1 MCCIWPLQT
10 VGQAGSINF
19 MLDGRPLRS
28 MSDLTSAMTTNRP
41 LSGLPPDLM
50 QRIVALENAFDP
62 TVAARLV
69 AVEDN
74 LRQINVSCGESD
86 TRWDGRITKHKTY
99 KLRDSNPVNEL
110 QKLCTTLN
118 FPSIR
123 WCFLPAGSKHSR
135 KRSRWRAVPQSS

>member
-1 MCCIWPLQT
+1 
-10 VGQAGSINF
+10 

-28 MSDLTSAMTTNRP
+28 MSDLTSAMTSNRP
-41 LSGLPPDLM
+41 GLSGLPPDLM

-99 KLRDSNPVNEL
+99 KLRDSNPVKEL
-110 QKLCTTLN
+110 QIMYPKLI
-118 FPSIR
+118 FIR
-123 WCFLPAGSKHSR
+123 
-135 KRSRWRAVPQSS
+135 

>member
-1 MCCIWPLQT
+1 M
-10 VGQAGSINF
+10 GQAGSINF

-28 MSDLTSAMTTNRP
+28 MSDLTSAMTSNRP
-41 LSGLPPDLM
+41 GLSGLPPDLM

-74 LRQINVSCGESD
+74 LRQINVSCVESD
-86 TRWDGRITKHKTY
+86 TRWDGRITKHNTCTH
-99 KLRDSNPVNEL
+99 KLRDSNPVKEL
-110 QKLCTTLN
+110 QKLCTLN

-123 WCFLPAGSKHSR
+123 
-135 KRSRWRAVPQSS
+135 

>member
-1 MCCIWPLQT
+1 
-10 VGQAGSINF
+10 

-74 LRQINVSCGESD
+74 LRQINVSCVESD
-86 TRWDGRITKHKTY
+86 TRWDGRITKHKTH
-99 KLRDSNPVNEL
+99 KLRDSNPIKEL
-110 QKLCTTLN
+110 QIMYPKLI
-118 FPSIR
+118 FIR
-123 WCFLPAGSKHSR
+123 
-135 KRSRWRAVPQSS
+135 

>member
-1 MCCIWPLQT
+1 M
-10 VGQAGSINF
+10 GQAGSINF

-28 MSDLTSAMTTNRP
+28 MSDLTSAMTSNRP

-74 LRQINVSCGESD
+74 LRQINVSCVESD
-86 TRWDGRITKHKTY
+86 TRWDGRITKHKTH
-99 KLRDSNPVNEL
+99 KLRDSNPLKEL
-110 QKLCTTLN
+110 QKLCT
-118 FPSIR
+118 
-123 WCFLPAGSKHSR
+123 LP
-135 KRSRWRAVPQSS
+135 

>member
-1 MCCIWPLQT
+1 
-10 VGQAGSINF
+10 

-74 LRQINVSCGESD
+74 LRQINVSCVESD
-86 TRWDGRITKHKTY
+86 TRWESCY
-99 KLRDSNPVNEL
+99 YLVVV
-110 QKLCTTLN
+110 
-118 FPSIR
+118 SI
-123 WCFLPAGSKHSR
+123 
-135 KRSRWRAVPQSS
+135 